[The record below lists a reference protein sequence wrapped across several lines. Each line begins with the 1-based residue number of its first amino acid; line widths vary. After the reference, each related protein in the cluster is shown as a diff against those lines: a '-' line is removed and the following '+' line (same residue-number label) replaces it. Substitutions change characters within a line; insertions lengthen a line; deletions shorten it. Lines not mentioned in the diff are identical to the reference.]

1 MRRVSF
7 LLGLLSICWI
17 PEYISSQSPLIA
29 ITVSILM
36 ATALIFLV
44 SYSQFRIDGKYKQ
57 VTATTKDYFLSNVY
71 LYLIALLPGFVLLGV
86 YYFLPKLG
94 ILTLA
99 YVDGVALGILIFLA
113 RFPVALR
120 LGQNAVRVTDGSL
133 FSSFS
138 VIASKMGI
146 PQVDLYTIDWR
157 RFKVANAFQS
167 GPRRFSVFISNYL
180 LDNMT
185 TEEISA
191 VMAHEL
197 AHALRKHV
205 LKITILLLCV
215 SMIGLDFFIIAL
227 TVNQGSIWAL
237 IPIAAGF
244 VVIFGGPQLALRQQ
258 RKFELEADEIAVR
271 TVGDGRPMVSAL
283 QKLMNLNL
291 LPAEGKSGTHPS
303 IDKRIERI
311 EGIRVT

>member
-7 LLGLLSICWI
+7 LPGLFTICWI
-17 PEYISSQSPLIA
+17 PEYIFSQSPLIDV
-29 ITVSILM
+29 TVSILM
-36 ATALIFLV
+36 ATVLIFLV

-71 LYLIALLPGFVLLGV
+71 LYLIALLPGLVSLGV
-86 YYFLPKLG
+86 YYFLPRLG
-94 ILTLA
+94 ILTLI
-99 YVDGVALGILIFLA
+99 YVDGVVLGILIFLA

-120 LGQNAVRVTDGSL
+120 LGQKAVRVTDGSL

-138 VIASKMGI
+138 VLASKMDI

-157 RFKVANAFQS
+157 RFKVANALQS
-167 GPRRFSVFISNYL
+167 GPRRFSVFISNFL
-180 LDNMT
+180 LENMT

-205 LKITILLLCV
+205 LKITTLLLCV
-215 SMIGLDFFIIAL
+215 IMVGLDSFIIAL
-227 TVNQGSIWAL
+227 TLNQGSPWAL

-244 VVIFGGPQLALRQQ
+244 VAIFGGPQLALRLQ
-258 RKFELEADEIAVR
+258 RKFEFEADEIAVR
-271 TVGDGRPMVSAL
+271 TVGDGRPMVGAL

-291 LPAEGKSGTHPS
+291 LPADKKSGTHPS

-311 EGIRVT
+311 EGIRVK